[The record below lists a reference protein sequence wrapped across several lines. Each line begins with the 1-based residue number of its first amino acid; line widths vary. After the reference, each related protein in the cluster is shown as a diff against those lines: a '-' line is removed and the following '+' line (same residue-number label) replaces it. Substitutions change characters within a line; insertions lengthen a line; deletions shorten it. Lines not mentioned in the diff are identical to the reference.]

1 VNHVAVLP
9 CPIVERCGMSLGEAF
24 ERHAVCQ
31 RCSHQ
36 LVWDPQHWRN

>member
-1 VNHVAVLP
+1 M
-9 CPIVERCGMSLGEAF
+9 RLGEAL